1 MRQLVGVAI
10 GVSLVLGAA
19 AAVGRSQVDT
29 PARDVTLSDDLPT
42 AAAVVQRAMERARA
56 QDEAKIMLQYE
67 SRLVSRTDSL
77 NSDGEVETTNVEIH
91 RRYPLEGYIYEE
103 LIERNDEPLTDDE
116 TRKEREKRE
125 RWVREVREKTAK
137 GEEIETD
144 DERSVKFDD
153 ELMARYRAVMVGTAM
168 VAGESTWVV
177 DFEPRDG
184 KLPERTRLDKAL
196 NRSTGRLYIS
206 QQDFGILRIEFQM
219 RQPVKYLWG
228 LLATLRRAEGQL
240 DFERV
245 DEDVWL
251 PRSFDLAIELRVF
264 FRTTRR
270 HVNREW
276 ISRERVDDAATLQ

>member
-19 AAVGRSQVDT
+19 AAVGRSQANT
-29 PARDVTLSDDLPT
+29 QAPDVTLSDDLPT

-77 NSDGEVETTNVEIH
+77 NSDGEVETTKVEIH

-125 RWVREVREKTAK
+125 TWVREVREKTAK
-137 GEEIETD
+137 GEEIETE

-219 RQPVKYLWG
+219 GQPVKYMWG

-245 DEDVWL
+245 DEEVWL

-276 ISRERVDDAATLQ
+276 ILRERLDDAATLQ